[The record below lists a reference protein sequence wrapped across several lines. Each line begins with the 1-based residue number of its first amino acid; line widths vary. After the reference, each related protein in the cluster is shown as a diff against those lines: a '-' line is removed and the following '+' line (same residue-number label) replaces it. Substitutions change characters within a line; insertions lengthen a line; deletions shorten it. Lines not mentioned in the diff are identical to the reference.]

1 MITSLSRIRI
11 SKMPLRNSETVI
23 EACFTYF
30 EYLRHLFIILVYNKT
45 MIYIS
50 WAIQIKFDKEYRYFM
65 FFCHES
71 TAQELIHKNYMKI
84 T

>member
-11 SKMPLRNSETVI
+11 SKMPLRNSEAVI
-23 EACFTYF
+23 EAGFTYF
-30 EYLRHLFIILVYNKT
+30 EYLRHLFIILVYNET

-65 FFCHES
+65 FFCHEDN
-71 TAQELIHKNYMKI
+71 AWQLIYKN
-84 T
+84 